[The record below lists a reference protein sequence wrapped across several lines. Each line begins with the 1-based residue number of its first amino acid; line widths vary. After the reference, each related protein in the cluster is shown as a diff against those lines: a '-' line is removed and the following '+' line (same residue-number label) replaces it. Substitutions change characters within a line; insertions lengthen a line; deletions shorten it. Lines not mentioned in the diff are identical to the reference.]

1 MFRAIGEFG
10 TYQRWHYAKVV
21 STQLSIAVC
30 TLSMVF
36 TNRAP
41 LWRNLA
47 DPTPGSGDLT
57 AVARLSEVPCDGDV
71 SWAYVAPWQ
80 SVRSEWGLVCEH
92 EWLSRLLDALFFVGF
107 GFGATFFGKV
117 SDARGR
123 KRAHAVSLSLA
134 AIAMLLS
141 ASAPGVTSY
150 AVFRCVCGV
159 GVGGVNVVAYVWAC
173 EPIGQVSGTQGV
185 SS

>member
-1 MFRAIGEFG
+1 MRP
-10 TYQRWHYAKVV
+10 RKVV
-21 STQLSIAVC
+21 GVLG
-30 TLSMVF
+30 
-36 TNRAP
+36 RK
-41 LWRNLA
+41 
-47 DPTPGSGDLT
+47 
-57 AVARLSEVPCDGDV
+57 
-71 SWAYVAPWQ
+71 
-80 SVRSEWGLVCEH
+80 
-92 EWLSRLLDALFFVGF
+92 VGV
-107 GFGATFFGKV
+107 GACG
-117 SDARGR
+117 AGR
-123 KRAHAVSLSLA
+123 KRTHAVSLSLA